1 MTTGTIHTFDS
12 NRGRGTVRCSGG
24 ALVPFSTSLPV
35 RVGDTVTFS
44 VIGGLTGTY
53 AKGLRSA

>member
-1 MTTGTIHTFDS
+1 MTTGTILSFDAK
-12 NRGRGTVRCSGG
+12 RGRGTVRCAGG

-35 RVGDTVTFS
+35 RVGDTVSFS

-53 AKGLRSA
+53 AKGLRAA